1 MISNQDNLSKLR
13 RYFDLNLYEVKI
25 WTALLSKGDA
35 TAGELSDIANV
46 PRSRS
51 YDVLETLEKKG
62 FVVQKI
68 GKPIK
73 YVAVSPSEV
82 LEKVKKNIDEEARK
96 NVSRVDSLR
105 NSDVIKELNEIHT
118 KGIQTMDISDLSTA
132 VKGRHNLYNH
142 LESTLMNAQDNVTI
156 MTTAAGFLRKSNSLR
171 KTFEYLKNKGVKI
184 RIAAPLTKTPKAT
197 IDELSKFAEIKN
209 VDKID
214 ARFSIVDNKYVTFM
228 MADDEQV
235 HPNYDTGIWVHSP
248 FFATALNNLF
258 DLAWK
263 DLKKAK

>member
-1 MISNQDNLSKLR
+1 MISNQDSISKLR

-82 LEKVKKNIDEEARK
+82 LEKVKKNIEEDAK
-96 NVSRVDSLR
+96 KSIGRVDSLK
-105 NSDVIKELNEIHT
+105 NSDVIKELNDIHS

-142 LESTLMNAQDNVTI
+142 LESAMMNAQDNVTI
-156 MTTAAGFLRKSNSLR
+156 MTTGPGLLRKANSLK
-171 KTFEYLKNKGVKI
+171 KTFEHLKSKGVKI
-184 RIAAPLTKTPKAT
+184 RIAAPLAKTSKT
-197 IDELSKFAEIKN
+197 VVDELSKFAELKN
-209 VDKID
+209 VDKVN
-214 ARFSIVDNKYVTFM
+214 ARFSIVDGKYVTFM
-228 MADDEQV
+228 VADDEQV
-235 HPNYDTGIWVHSP
+235 HPNYDTGIWVNSP

-263 DLKKAK
+263 DLKKVK